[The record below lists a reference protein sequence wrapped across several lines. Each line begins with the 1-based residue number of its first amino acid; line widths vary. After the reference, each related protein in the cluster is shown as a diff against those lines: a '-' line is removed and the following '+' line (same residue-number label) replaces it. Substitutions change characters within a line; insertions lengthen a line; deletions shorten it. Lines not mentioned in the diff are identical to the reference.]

1 MRYTERNIRAAMG
14 KLYKARKGDTLTI
27 AGARISVIADGYDIR
42 RVGYGSNPHLTLF
55 LEDKDKGLPVTIL
68 SERIGQG
75 LKLQAIPE
83 VRYGVYTLKIKAG
96 TGAVDL
102 AETLQE
108 SEAS

>member
-1 MRYTERNIRAAMG
+1 MRYTERSMRAAMV

-27 AGARISVIADGYDIR
+27 AGARVSVMGDGIR

-55 LEDKDKGLPVTIL
+55 VEDKDKGLPLTIL

-75 LKLQAIPE
+75 LKLQAVPE
-83 VRYGVYTLKIKAG
+83 VRHGVYTLRIKAG
-96 TGAVDL
+96 IGAVDL

-108 SEAS
+108 SEGS

>member
-1 MRYTERNIRAAMG
+1 MG
-14 KLYKARKGDTLTI
+14 
-27 AGARISVIADGYDIR
+27 DGIR

-55 LEDKDKGLPVTIL
+55 VEDKDKGLPVTIL

-83 VRYGVYTLKIKAG
+83 VRHGVYNLKIKAG

-102 AETLQE
+102 SETLQK
-108 SEAS
+108 SEVS

>member
-27 AGARISVIADGYDIR
+27 AGARISIMGDGIR

-55 LEDKDKGLPVTIL
+55 VEDKDKGLPVTIL

-83 VRYGVYTLKIKAG
+83 VRHGVYTLKIKAG

-102 AETLQE
+102 SETLQK
-108 SEAS
+108 SEVS

>member
-1 MRYTERNIRAAMG
+1 MRYTERNMRAAMV

-27 AGARISVIADGYDIR
+27 SGARVSIMGDGIR

-55 LEDKDKGLPVTIL
+55 VEDKDKGLPVTIL
-68 SERIGQG
+68 SERIGHG

-83 VRYGVYTLKIKAG
+83 VRYGVYTLKIKVG

-102 AETLQE
+102 AETLLAG
-108 SEAS
+108 EAS